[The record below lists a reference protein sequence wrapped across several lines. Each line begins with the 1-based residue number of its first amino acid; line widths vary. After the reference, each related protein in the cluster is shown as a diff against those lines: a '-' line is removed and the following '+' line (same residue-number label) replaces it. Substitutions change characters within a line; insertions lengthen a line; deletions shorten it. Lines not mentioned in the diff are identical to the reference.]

1 METKLHKFEDTEKNL
16 EQLLAEEANK
26 GTVIRNQLHKMES
39 KLADTVRNREQLSA
53 QMQEELE
60 KVLSQMPCELQK
72 VWIKI
77 HVSAFTGLTKNNV
90 RYSFWIE

>member
-1 METKLHKFEDTEKNL
+1 MEVKLHKFEVTEKNL

-60 KVLSQMPCELQK
+60 KVLSQMSCELKK

-77 HVSAFTGLTKNNV
+77 HVSAFAGLTKNNV
-90 RYSFWIE
+90 RY